1 VYLSGFYKNGWY
13 TSIFFKGIMKKI
25 LLIIVFTFITSTSF
39 SQIRDFRQ
47 AESIAYEYIFNQ
59 KSKNQKNLSLVKY
72 DLNSKSFKQFQTVNS
87 KEPYYIFSD
96 TVSMSLLIVSGDE
109 RMKKILGV
117 SEFADFRDGS
127 LPEGLKY
134 LLETYR
140 QQFELLQSDSI
151 FISNSNVFFKI
162 PDVAPLLQTRWRQE
176 YPFNALCPSN
186 CPSGCVA
193 TAMSQVMKYHSY
205 PVTGKGSFSYT
216 SNTRKYRCSYNF
228 SEALFEWEK
237 MKNTYPVSSMGF
249 SSSSDEISQITY
261 ACGVSVGMDYETSGS
276 GAYMSDVPYA
286 LIHFFGY
293 NDNVSYCDRTC
304 YEADE
309 WYQMLCSELE
319 EGRPVIY
326 GGVDSKN
333 GGHAFVVDGCNSST
347 RRFHINWGWGG
358 SFDGEYELDALDP
371 SVYRFSSYQS
381 MILYVSPKPTG
392 IHRDVFYAN
401 SFSASSSISVGKKV
415 IFMLSDVYCYSN
427 QSSYVVPKAKFYGKI
442 GIGLFDENLKFVASI
457 VSEDIDG
464 LKTFEGYSKLKFTA
478 NIEKSLFPND
488 GTYYIAPY
496 VQGESSISPTRIR
509 TTGGKTDFIVVTV
522 NGEDVNG
529 EDDEL
534 IPTESVSAWSEDFEH
549 SSIPVEWH
557 QEIELGASEWK
568 TRYVLMPS
576 DNMPNAAKGK
586 GYAFLNYNAG
596 TSNLYNTRTVTRLV
610 TDEIP
615 LAEGKTYNLSFQYR
629 KYATQPEP
637 TDVLTVYYK
646 QNNDLIP
653 IADIPVVNQDDWQK
667 TTIRL
672 PIDGA
677 IRLAFEGSPSKGSSI
692 FIDDINI
699 FEDNSENVVISSKY
713 KDNCRIYSLSGV
725 LMAETTTDVIFKL
738 DLPVGVY
745 VITKQ
750 DGSRQLLLLK

>member
-1 VYLSGFYKNGWY
+1 
-13 TSIFFKGIMKKI
+13 MKKI
-25 LLIIVFTFITSTSF
+25 LLITVFIFITSTLF

-47 AESIAYEYIFNQ
+47 AESIAYDFFSNQ
-59 KSKNQKNLSLVKY
+59 MSKNQKNLSLLKY
-72 DLNSKSFKQFQTVNS
+72 DYNSNSFKQFQTIND

-96 TVSMSLLIVSGDE
+96 SVSMSLLIVSGDE
-109 RMKKILGV
+109 RMKKILGI
-117 SEFADFRDGS
+117 SEFADFRNGS
-127 LPEGLKY
+127 IPEGLEY

-151 FISNSNVFFKI
+151 IISNSNVAFKI
-162 PDVAPLLQTRWRQE
+162 PDVAPMLQTRWRQE

-205 PVTGKGSFSYT
+205 PVSGKGSFSYT
-216 SNTRKYRCSYNF
+216 SSTRKYRCSYNF
-228 SEALFEWEK
+228 SEALFEWDK
-237 MKNTYPVSSMGF
+237 MKNSYPISSMGF
-249 SSSSDEISQITY
+249 SSSSEEISQITY

-309 WYQMLCSELE
+309 WYQMLCSELD

-326 GGVDSKN
+326 GGIDSKN

-358 SFDGEYELDALDP
+358 SFDGYYELDALDP

-381 MILYVSPKPTG
+381 MILYVSPNPTG

-401 SFSASSSISVGKKV
+401 SFSASSSISVGKK
-415 IFMLSDVYCYSN
+415 ITFILSDVYCYSS
-427 QSSYVVPKAKFYGKI
+427 QSSYVVSKAKFYGKI
-442 GIGLFDENLKFVASI
+442 GVGLFDENMKFVSSIAS
-457 VSEDIDG
+457 EKLDG
-464 LKTFEGYSKLKFTA
+464 LKTFEGYSKLKFVA
-478 NIEKSLFPND
+478 SIEKSLFPDD

-496 VQGESSISPTRIR
+496 VQGESSMSPTRIR
-509 TTGGKTDFIVVTV
+509 TTGGRTDFIVVTV
-522 NGEDVNG
+522 KGDDVNG
-529 EDDEL
+529 EEDESFPPVS
-534 IPTESVSAWSEDFEH
+534 ISAWSEDFEH
-549 SSIPVEWH
+549 SSIPAEWY

-576 DNMPNAAKGK
+576 DNMPNAAKGR

-596 TSNLYNTRTVTRLV
+596 MENLYNTRTVVRLI
-610 TDEIP
+610 TNDIP
-615 LAEGKTYNLSFQYR
+615 LKDGSNYVISFQYR

-637 TDVLTVYYK
+637 TDVLSVYYK
-646 QNNDLIP
+646 QNNDLVP
-653 IADIPVVNQDDWQK
+653 LVDLPVVNQDEWQK
-667 TTIRL
+667 IILKL
-672 PIDGA
+672 PVDGN
-677 IRLAFEGSPSKGSSI
+677 IKLAFEGSPSKGSTI

-699 FEDNSENVVISSKY
+699 YEDNGDIVNEVIY
-713 KDNCRIYSLSGV
+713 KNKCNIYNLSGV
-725 LMAETTTDVIFKL
+725 LIAETSIDNIYKL
-738 DLPVGVY
+738 DLPEGVY
-745 VITKQ
+745 VLVNQ
-750 DGSRQLLLLK
+750 DGTSYLFVNK